1 MSLLYF
7 LRTFLSTKQIILT
20 PYSFRSGEILHLTY
34 YFHRNVSIAFF
45 CHSILTVNVEY
56 LRDITCNEEIKI
68 MKKSTL
74 INAEI
79 SYLVAKLGHTDEIT
93 ICDAGL
99 PIPEHV
105 QRIDLALTH
114 GVPSFLD
121 TVKVILSESQIE
133 GVIIAEEFAQ
143 VSPAHHDGLLTL
155 LNKESE
161 ITGKAIHISYIS
173 HEAFKVRTAQSRA
186 VVRTG
191 ECTPYANVI
200 FQAGVVF

>member
-1 MSLLYF
+1 
-7 LRTFLSTKQIILT
+7 
-20 PYSFRSGEILHLTY
+20 
-34 YFHRNVSIAFF
+34 
-45 CHSILTVNVEY
+45 
-56 LRDITCNEEIKI
+56 

-74 INAEI
+74 INSEL
-79 SYLVAKLGHTDEIT
+79 SYLVATLGHTDEIT

-99 PIPEHV
+99 PIPEEV

-114 GVPSFLD
+114 GVPSFLE

-133 GVIIAEEFAQ
+133 GVIIAEEFAT
-143 VSPAHHDGLLTL
+143 VSPEHHEALINQ
-155 LNKESE
+155 LNAESE
-161 ITGKAIHISYIS
+161 ASGKSIAVTYVS
-173 HEAFKVRTAQSRA
+173 HEAFKARTKQSRA